1 MIITRKPLDRRT
13 VLRGVGTAVALPF
26 LDVMMPPIATAAPVG
41 PKRLSIFYFPNGMIM
56 ESFVPEKA
64 GTDYE
69 LSPILEPLAPFK
81 KEFTVLTG
89 LSHVNGTAMGDGPGD
104 HGRACGSYLT
114 GEHPKKTEGYDVRAG
129 ISMDQY
135 VAKEFGKETQ
145 IASLELG
152 VEPPS
157 LAGSCDSGYSCAYTN
172 TMSWTTP
179 TTPLPTVINP
189 REVFERL
196 FGDGDRIDHA
206 SRMAQFKRNA
216 SILDF
221 VNEDAKRMAPQLSI
235 DDHRKMDEY
244 LTSVRDLERRIQLAE
259 NGSGQG
265 AAVSDFVR
273 PAGVPADFE
282 AHVKMMIDL
291 QVLAMKADLTRVA
304 SFMMG
309 REGSQRSYTM
319 VGVPDAH
326 HSLSHHGND
335 PEKIAKLVKVQI
347 YLMGQYRYYLEQLKE
362 AKEGEGTLFDRT
374 LAWGGASLGDPN
386 RHDHLYLPT
395 ILAGGLLKGNR
406 HIVAKDVPQSNLMV
420 AVMNVLGIRQ
430 DKIGDSTGPLSELA

>member
-1 MIITRKPLDRRT
+1 MKERWSQHLCPNFQ
-13 VLRGVGTAVALPF
+13 AA
-26 LDVMMPPIATAAPVG
+26 LDVLARPW
-41 PKRLSIFYFPNGMIM
+41 NGMIM

-221 VNEDAKRMAPQLSI
+221 VNEDAKRMASKELHQQLS
-235 DDHRKMDEY
+235 
-244 LTSVRDLERRIQLAE
+244 
-259 NGSGQG
+259 
-265 AAVSDFVR
+265 
-273 PAGVPADFE
+273 
-282 AHVKMMIDL
+282 
-291 QVLAMKADLTRVA
+291 
-304 SFMMG
+304 
-309 REGSQRSYTM
+309 
-319 VGVPDAH
+319 
-326 HSLSHHGND
+326 D
-335 PEKIAKLVKVQI
+335 P
-347 YLMGQYRYYLEQLKE
+347 
-362 AKEGEGTLFDRT
+362 
-374 LAWGGASLGDPN
+374 
-386 RHDHLYLPT
+386 
-395 ILAGGLLKGNR
+395 
-406 HIVAKDVPQSNLMV
+406 
-420 AVMNVLGIRQ
+420 
-430 DKIGDSTGPLSELA
+430 